1 MEIYRKMWGELAALA
16 AAFCFAIAATIYK
29 EPLKSLSAASASIVR
44 FVGTA
49 AILIAMLLILLGPQA
64 ILGLPSQVIVLS
76 FGSGVIGLAFGDVLY
91 MHSFKEVGVARTVS
105 LVGTYPLFTLAI
117 EFVIGRSAIPFL
129 AIIGTPLIFVGIW
142 LLSQRMENHAENP
155 DTPLSKSGVLA
166 GLGTS
171 FLYSISMLLVN
182 DALLLLSSQAMES
195 AVAVNTLRTAGGGVS
210 LLLAAPIIDRERGF
224 LKITRRIATLLL
236 VGSFI
241 AYGIGWY
248 LLTLGFALAPAAF
261 VVPLSATTPLFAV
274 VSAVVVLREPIDRRG
289 ILGVIASVGG
299 VIVILLA

>member
-1 MEIYRKMWGELAALA
+1 MWGELAALT
-16 AAFCFAIAATIYK
+16 AAFCFAVAATIYK
-29 EPLKSLSAASASIVR
+29 EPLRTLSAVSASILR
-44 FVGTA
+44 FAGTT
-49 AILIAMLLILLGPQA
+49 AILIVMVLFLWGPQA
-64 ILGLPSQVIVLS
+64 ILGLPAQVIVLS

-91 MHSFKEVGVARTVS
+91 MHSFKEIGVARTVS
-105 LVGTYPLFTLAI
+105 LVGTYPLFTLVI
-117 EFVIGRSAIPFL
+117 EFLIGRSAIPFL

-142 LLSQRMENHAENP
+142 LLSQRMENHTENSES
-155 DTPLSKSGVLA
+155 PLSKSGIFA
-166 GLGTS
+166 GLATS

-182 DALLLLSSQAMES
+182 DALLLLSSEAIES

-210 LLLAAPIIDRERGF
+210 LLLAAPIIDRDRGF
-224 LKITRRIATLLL
+224 LKVTRRIAMLLL

-241 AYGIGWY
+241 AYGVGWY

-274 VSAVVVLREPIDRRG
+274 VSAVILLREPLHRRG
-289 ILGVIASVGG
+289 VLGVIASVGG

>member
-1 MEIYRKMWGELAALA
+1 MWGELAALS

-29 EPLKSLSAASASIVR
+29 EPLRNLSAVSASIIR
-44 FVGTA
+44 FVGTT
-49 AILIAMLLILLGPQA
+49 AILITMLLIIWGPQA
-64 ILGLPSQVIVLS
+64 ILGLPPLVIGLS

-142 LLSQRMENHAENP
+142 LLSQRMENQTA
-155 DTPLSKSGVLA
+155 DRKSRLSKSGILA
-166 GLGTS
+166 GLATS

-182 DALLLLSSQAMES
+182 DALLLLSSEAIES
-195 AVAVNTLRTAGGGVS
+195 AVAVNALRTTGGGVS
-210 LLLAAPIIDRERGF
+210 LLIAAPIIDRNRGF
-224 LKITRRIATLLL
+224 LKVTRRIAMLLL

-248 LLTLGFALAPAAF
+248 LLTLGFALAPAAL

-274 VSAVVVLREPIDRRG
+274 VSAVILLREPIDIRG
-289 ILGVIASVGG
+289 ILGVMAALGG